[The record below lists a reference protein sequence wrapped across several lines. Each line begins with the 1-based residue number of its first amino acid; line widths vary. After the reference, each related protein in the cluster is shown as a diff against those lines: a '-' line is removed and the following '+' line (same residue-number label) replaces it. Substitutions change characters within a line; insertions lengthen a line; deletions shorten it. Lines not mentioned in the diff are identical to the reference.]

1 MTSFGLENI
10 INTTCLI
17 GKTPCDVERPGEERQ
32 VSGLLRGRLRRQLGS
47 QPLLS
52 PSQNDDRGCE
62 EISPLV
68 PQATYD
74 ALSHS
79 LLTQRTSLP
88 LQPLQRYT

>member
-1 MTSFGLENI
+1 M
-10 INTTCLI
+10 
-17 GKTPCDVERPGEERQ
+17 
-32 VSGLLRGRLRRQLGS
+32 SGLLRGRLRRQLGS

-52 PSQNDDRGCE
+52 LSQNDDRGCE

-88 LQPLQRYT
+88 LQPLQRYVKPGRREFSRCFLSSLTAALA